1 MKENWERKLFYLLTP
16 ALMGDPFTAG
26 LRAVLPP
33 CRDARAGQHS
43 FLRRT
48 ITEDGF
54 AQISGVGPK
63 MASDFAA
70 LFVAAI

>member
-1 MKENWERKLFYLLTP
+1 MRATIPKCKYGQNQHSGT
-16 ALMGDPFTAG
+16 DPFTAG
-26 LRAVLPP
+26 LRAAAMPP